1 MSLTKVDPSLAAAPD
16 PAANAGIHPG
26 LVPVLRRGL
35 LGLGRGLLEDVRLAR
50 PKGKTLTL
58 EEYKVRQGVE

>member
-16 PAANAGIHPG
+16 PAANAGISPG

-35 LGLGRGLLEDVRLAR
+35 LGIGGGLLGDIM
-50 PKGKTLTL
+50 PKPPRGKTLTL
-58 EEYKVRQGVE
+58 EEYKVRQGIE